1 MMRLLPRLVS
11 DRTGTAAAEMALSL
25 PILLILL
32 FGSFE
37 LGYYFLSEHVVQ
49 KSVRDAARYAAR
61 LPMTSYPSCDPVN
74 GVTAAA
80 REDIQKV
87 ARTGHPEGT
96 VARLQ
101 GWTADTMTTVT
112 LTCDSSG
119 TYTGIYSSFPNGV
132 PIVTV
137 SAAVPYPSLFGTVGL
152 GDPGLMLNAR
162 SQSAVF
168 GA

>member
-1 MMRLLPRLVS
+1 MMRSTTRLAS
-11 DRTGTAAAEMALSL
+11 DRTGAAAAEMALSL
-25 PILLILL
+25 PLLIILL

-49 KSVRDAARYAAR
+49 KAVRDAARYASR
-61 LPMTSYPSCDPVN
+61 LPMASYPSCDPVS

-80 REDIQKV
+80 RLEIQKL
-87 ARTGHPEGT
+87 ARTGDPQGT
-96 VARLQ
+96 AARLQ
-101 GWTADTMTTVT
+101 GWTQDTMTTVT
-112 LTCDSSG
+112 MSCDTSG
-119 TYTGIYSSFPNGV
+119 TYAGIYSAQPNI

-137 SAAVPYPSLFGTVGL
+137 SAAVPYPSLFGTLGL
-152 GDPGLMLNAR
+152 PNPSLTLNAR

>member
-1 MMRLLPRLVS
+1 MMRSLIRLAS
-11 DRTGTAAAEMALSL
+11 DRTGAAAAEMALSL
-25 PILLILL
+25 PLLVILL

-49 KSVRDAARYAAR
+49 KAVRDAARYASR
-61 LPMTSYPSCDPVN
+61 LPMVNYPSCDPVN
-74 GVTAAA
+74 GVTAGA
-80 REDIQKV
+80 RLQIQKL
-87 ARTGHPEGT
+87 ARTGDPAGT

-101 GWTADTMTTVT
+101 GWTQDTMTTVT
-112 LTCDSSG
+112 MSCDTSG
-119 TYTGIYSSFPNGV
+119 TYAGMYVAQTNV

-152 GDPGLMLNAR
+152 PDPGLTLNAR

>member
-1 MMRLLPRLVS
+1 MMRSSFRLVS
-11 DRTGTAAAEMALSL
+11 DRSAAAAAEMALAL
-25 PILLILL
+25 PLLVTLL

-49 KSVRDAARYAAR
+49 KAVRDAARYASR
-61 LPMTSYPSCDPVN
+61 LPMTSYPSCDPVT
-74 GVTAAA
+74 GISSAA
-80 REDIQKV
+80 RLEIQKL
-87 ARTGHPEGT
+87 ARTGTPQGT
-96 VARLQ
+96 TARLQ
-101 GWTADTMTTVT
+101 GWTQDTMTTVT
-112 LTCDSSG
+112 MSCDTSG
-119 TYTGIYSSFPNGV
+119 TYSGVYATQPNV

-152 GDPGLMLNAR
+152 PDPGLTLNAR

>member
-1 MMRLLPRLVS
+1 MMRLTARLAS

-25 PILLILL
+25 PLLLILL

-49 KSVRDAARYAAR
+49 KSVRDAARYASR

-80 REDIQKV
+80 REDIQKL

-96 VARLQ
+96 VARLR

-112 LTCDSSG
+112 IACDTTG
-119 TYTGIYSSFPNGV
+119 TYTGIYSDFPNGV

-137 SAAVPYPSLFGTVGL
+137 AAAVPYPSLFGTLGL
-152 GDPGLMLNAR
+152 GNPALTLNAR